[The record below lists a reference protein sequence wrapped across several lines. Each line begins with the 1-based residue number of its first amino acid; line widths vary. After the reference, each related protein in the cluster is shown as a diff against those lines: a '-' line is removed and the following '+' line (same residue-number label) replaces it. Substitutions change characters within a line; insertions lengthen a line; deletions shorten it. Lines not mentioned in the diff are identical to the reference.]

1 MAIKFYTVEKK
12 INGKNYKAQF
22 SGLSVAL
29 KAVDES
35 YIDGSNNT
43 SLEKMAQYLF
53 DNVVVEPKG
62 LTVDSFD
69 NMDEFNAVVSFAR
82 EVMQGELKPARS
94 GEKVK

>member
-82 EVMQGELKPARS
+82 EVMQGELKPTGS

>member
-82 EVMQGELKPARS
+82 EVMQGELKPAGN

>member
-82 EVMQGELKPARS
+82 EVMQGELKPAWS

>member
-82 EVMQGELKPARS
+82 EVMQGELKPAGS
-94 GEKVK
+94 VENVK

>member
-43 SLEKMAQYLF
+43 SLEKWHSIFLIMLSLSLK
-53 DNVVVEPKG
+53 DLP
-62 LTVDSFD
+62 LTLSTIWTNLMRLSALPV
-69 NMDEFNAVVSFAR
+69 R
-82 EVMQGELKPARS
+82 
-94 GEKVK
+94 